1 MKKDIPEIGDLTQGI
16 NDSDIILTHELPEM
30 LEKSSGLQDRTND
43 TSEKKT
49 ETDGEPILLSP
60 SKEVED
66 YWTGFLKNLEISDE
80 SNVKSERLV
89 CRLDRDLADSLDDC
103 NIHNRSRSDMV
114 NAIVIFT
121 FYSLCRFA
129 EKRNHCLQISIRK
142 IMRKKRTNWTEQKIA
157 VLIQLYPIETTPRTA
172 EILGMCERAVKEKA
186 RSLGLKKA
194 VKSRWMEHA
203 EYVRNH
209 FAHRSYAEIGK
220 ELGISREYARRIA
233 VRMGLKRT
241 ALEDFKVLSRIH
253 SDMMRRERRRV
264 IFGLS
269 PITRIKVVSNRA
281 RVRLRSWLKSKGYI
295 AGEEYGILY
304 YTDDLHRIQESEL
317 RGAKLG
323 FRFLPYPSEE
333 TLVLSNLL

>member
-1 MKKDIPEIGDLTQGI
+1 
-16 NDSDIILTHELPEM
+16 
-30 LEKSSGLQDRTND
+30 
-43 TSEKKT
+43 
-49 ETDGEPILLSP
+49 
-60 SKEVED
+60 
-66 YWTGFLKNLEISDE
+66 
-80 SNVKSERLV
+80 
-89 CRLDRDLADSLDDC
+89 
-103 NIHNRSRSDMV
+103 
-114 NAIVIFT
+114 
-121 FYSLCRFA
+121 
-129 EKRNHCLQISIRK
+129 
-142 IMRKKRTNWTEQKIA
+142 MRKKRTNWTEQKIA

-172 EILGMCERAVKEKA
+172 EVLGMCERAVKEKA
-186 RSLGLKKA
+186 RSLGLEKA

-203 EYVRNH
+203 DYVRNH

-220 ELGISREYARRIA
+220 DLGISREYARRIA

-241 ALEDFKVLSRIH
+241 ALG
-253 SDMMRRERRRV
+253 ERRRV

-333 TLVLSNLL
+333 TIVLSNIL

>member
-16 NDSDIILTHELPEM
+16 NDSDIILTHKLPEM
-30 LEKSSGLQDRTND
+30 LEKSSGLQDRMND

-49 ETDGEPILLSP
+49 ETDGEPIHLSP

-66 YWTGFLKNLEISDE
+66 YWRGFLKNLEISDE
-80 SNVKSERLV
+80 CNDKSERLV

-114 NAIVIFT
+114 FT

-129 EKRNHCLQISIRK
+129 EKRNHCLQILIKK

-172 EILGMCERAVKEKA
+172 EVLGMCERAVKEKA

-203 EYVRNH
+203 DYVRNH

-253 SDMMRRERRRV
+253 SDIMRRERRRV

-317 RGAKLG
+317 RGSKLV

-333 TLVLSNLL
+333 TIVLSNLL

>member
-16 NDSDIILTHELPEM
+16 NDSDIILTHKLPEM
-30 LEKSSGLQDRTND
+30 LEKSSGLQDRTNG

-49 ETDGEPILLSP
+49 ETDGEPIHLSP

-89 CRLDRDLADSLDDC
+89 CRLDRDLADSLDDS
-103 NIHNRSRSDMV
+103 NIWSMPLSVHSL
-114 NAIVIFT
+114 IFT

-129 EKRNHCLQISIRK
+129 EKRNHCLQISIKK

-157 VLIQLYPIETTPRTA
+157 VLIQLYPIETTTRTA
-172 EILGMCERAVKEKA
+172 EVLGMCERAVKEKA

-203 EYVRNH
+203 DYVRNH

-253 SDMMRRERRRV
+253 SDIMRRERRRV

-333 TLVLSNLL
+333 TIVLSNLL

>member
-1 MKKDIPEIGDLTQGI
+1 MK
-16 NDSDIILTHELPEM
+16 H
-30 LEKSSGLQDRTND
+30 
-43 TSEKKT
+43 
-49 ETDGEPILLSP
+49 
-60 SKEVED
+60 
-66 YWTGFLKNLEISDE
+66 
-80 SNVKSERLV
+80 
-89 CRLDRDLADSLDDC
+89 AD
-103 NIHNRSRSDMV
+103 
-114 NAIVIFT
+114 
-121 FYSLCRFA
+121 
-129 EKRNHCLQISIRK
+129 
-142 IMRKKRTNWTEQKIA
+142 
-157 VLIQLYPIETTPRTA
+157 
-172 EILGMCERAVKEKA
+172 
-186 RSLGLKKA
+186 
-194 VKSRWMEHA
+194 
-203 EYVRNH
+203 YVRNH

-241 ALEDFKVLSRIH
+241 VLEDFKVLSRIH
-253 SDMMRRERRRV
+253 SDIMRRERRRV

-333 TLVLSNLL
+333 AIVLSNLL

>member
-1 MKKDIPEIGDLTQGI
+1 
-16 NDSDIILTHELPEM
+16 
-30 LEKSSGLQDRTND
+30 
-43 TSEKKT
+43 
-49 ETDGEPILLSP
+49 
-60 SKEVED
+60 
-66 YWTGFLKNLEISDE
+66 
-80 SNVKSERLV
+80 
-89 CRLDRDLADSLDDC
+89 
-103 NIHNRSRSDMV
+103 
-114 NAIVIFT
+114 
-121 FYSLCRFA
+121 
-129 EKRNHCLQISIRK
+129 
-142 IMRKKRTNWTEQKIA
+142 MRKKRTNWTEQKIA

-172 EILGMCERAVKEKA
+172 EVLGMCERAVKEKA

-194 VKSRWMEHA
+194 VKSRWMD
-203 EYVRNH
+203 

-253 SDMMRRERRRV
+253 SDIMRRERRRV

-333 TLVLSNLL
+333 TIVLSNLL

>member
-1 MKKDIPEIGDLTQGI
+1 
-16 NDSDIILTHELPEM
+16 
-30 LEKSSGLQDRTND
+30 
-43 TSEKKT
+43 
-49 ETDGEPILLSP
+49 
-60 SKEVED
+60 
-66 YWTGFLKNLEISDE
+66 
-80 SNVKSERLV
+80 
-89 CRLDRDLADSLDDC
+89 
-103 NIHNRSRSDMV
+103 
-114 NAIVIFT
+114 
-121 FYSLCRFA
+121 
-129 EKRNHCLQISIRK
+129 
-142 IMRKKRTNWTEQKIA
+142 MRKKRTNWTEQKIA

-172 EILGMCERAVKEKA
+172 EVLGMCERAVKEKA

-203 EYVRNH
+203 DYVRNH
-209 FAHRSYAEIGK
+209 FVHRSYAEIGK

-253 SDMMRRERRRV
+253 SDIMRRERRRV

-333 TLVLSNLL
+333 TIVLSNIL

>member
-1 MKKDIPEIGDLTQGI
+1 
-16 NDSDIILTHELPEM
+16 
-30 LEKSSGLQDRTND
+30 
-43 TSEKKT
+43 
-49 ETDGEPILLSP
+49 
-60 SKEVED
+60 
-66 YWTGFLKNLEISDE
+66 
-80 SNVKSERLV
+80 
-89 CRLDRDLADSLDDC
+89 
-103 NIHNRSRSDMV
+103 
-114 NAIVIFT
+114 
-121 FYSLCRFA
+121 
-129 EKRNHCLQISIRK
+129 
-142 IMRKKRTNWTEQKIA
+142 
-157 VLIQLYPIETTPRTA
+157 
-172 EILGMCERAVKEKA
+172 MCERAVKEKA

-203 EYVRNH
+203 DYVRNH
-209 FAHRSYAEIGK
+209 FTHRSYAEIGK

-253 SDMMRRERRRV
+253 SDIMRRERRRV

-304 YTDDLHRIQESEL
+304 YTDDLHRIQKSEL

-333 TLVLSNLL
+333 TIVLSNLL

>member
-1 MKKDIPEIGDLTQGI
+1 
-16 NDSDIILTHELPEM
+16 
-30 LEKSSGLQDRTND
+30 
-43 TSEKKT
+43 
-49 ETDGEPILLSP
+49 
-60 SKEVED
+60 
-66 YWTGFLKNLEISDE
+66 
-80 SNVKSERLV
+80 
-89 CRLDRDLADSLDDC
+89 
-103 NIHNRSRSDMV
+103 
-114 NAIVIFT
+114 
-121 FYSLCRFA
+121 
-129 EKRNHCLQISIRK
+129 
-142 IMRKKRTNWTEQKIA
+142 MRKKRTNWTEQKIA

-172 EILGMCERAVKEKA
+172 EVLGMCERAVKEKA

-203 EYVRNH
+203 DYVRNH
-209 FAHRSYAEIGK
+209 FTHRSYAEIGK

-253 SDMMRRERRRV
+253 SDIMRRERRRV

-317 RGAKLG
+317 RGAQTGLPLPALSVRGNHCIVKHPITTAMTYGQVILILFVVLIGYYG
-323 FRFLPYPSEE
+323 FLIFMDIQHLKAAEADNAGESIRRG
-333 TLVLSNLL
+333 NRHHG

>member
-1 MKKDIPEIGDLTQGI
+1 
-16 NDSDIILTHELPEM
+16 
-30 LEKSSGLQDRTND
+30 
-43 TSEKKT
+43 
-49 ETDGEPILLSP
+49 
-60 SKEVED
+60 
-66 YWTGFLKNLEISDE
+66 
-80 SNVKSERLV
+80 
-89 CRLDRDLADSLDDC
+89 
-103 NIHNRSRSDMV
+103 
-114 NAIVIFT
+114 
-121 FYSLCRFA
+121 
-129 EKRNHCLQISIRK
+129 
-142 IMRKKRTNWTEQKIA
+142 MRKKRTNWTEQKIA

-172 EILGMCERAVKEKA
+172 EVLGMCERAVKEKA
-186 RSLGLKKA
+186 R
-194 VKSRWMEHA
+194 WMEHA
-203 EYVRNH
+203 DYVRNH
-209 FAHRSYAEIGK
+209 FTHRSYAEIGK

-253 SDMMRRERRRV
+253 SDIMRRERRRV

-333 TLVLSNLL
+333 TIVLSNIL

>member
-1 MKKDIPEIGDLTQGI
+1 MTQGI
-16 NDSDIILTHELPEM
+16 NDSDIIHDAQVALKCWKNHPA
-30 LEKSSGLQDRTND
+30 SRIGTNG

-49 ETDGEPILLSP
+49 ETDGEPIHLSP

-103 NIHNRSRSDMV
+103 NIHNRSRSVWSMPLSV
-114 NAIVIFT
+114 HSLIFT

-129 EKRNHCLQISIRK
+129 EKRNHCLQISIKK

-172 EILGMCERAVKEKA
+172 EVLGMCERAVKEKA

-203 EYVRNH
+203 DYVRNH
-209 FAHRSYAEIGK
+209 FTHRSYAEIGK

-253 SDMMRRERRRV
+253 SDIMQEGKTQGYLRAESHHPHQGCVQPGTGKTPFMAQVQRLHCRRGIRYP
-264 IFGLS
+264 L
-269 PITRIKVVSNRA
+269 
-281 RVRLRSWLKSKGYI
+281 L
-295 AGEEYGILY
+295 YG
-304 YTDDLHRIQESEL
+304 
-317 RGAKLG
+317 
-323 FRFLPYPSEE
+323 
-333 TLVLSNLL
+333 

>member
-114 NAIVIFT
+114 NAIVRTFFDIYLLQLVPFRREKKSLFT
-121 FYSLCRFA
+121 NFNQKDY
-129 EKRNHCLQISIRK
+129 EK
-142 IMRKKRTNWTEQKIA
+142 EQKIA

>member
-1 MKKDIPEIGDLTQGI
+1 
-16 NDSDIILTHELPEM
+16 
-30 LEKSSGLQDRTND
+30 
-43 TSEKKT
+43 
-49 ETDGEPILLSP
+49 
-60 SKEVED
+60 
-66 YWTGFLKNLEISDE
+66 
-80 SNVKSERLV
+80 
-89 CRLDRDLADSLDDC
+89 
-103 NIHNRSRSDMV
+103 
-114 NAIVIFT
+114 
-121 FYSLCRFA
+121 
-129 EKRNHCLQISIRK
+129 
-142 IMRKKRTNWTEQKIA
+142 MRKKRTNWTEQKIA

-172 EILGMCERAVKEKA
+172 EILGMCERAVKEK
-186 RSLGLKKA
+186 
-194 VKSRWMEHA
+194 EHA

>member
-1 MKKDIPEIGDLTQGI
+1 
-16 NDSDIILTHELPEM
+16 
-30 LEKSSGLQDRTND
+30 
-43 TSEKKT
+43 
-49 ETDGEPILLSP
+49 
-60 SKEVED
+60 
-66 YWTGFLKNLEISDE
+66 
-80 SNVKSERLV
+80 
-89 CRLDRDLADSLDDC
+89 
-103 NIHNRSRSDMV
+103 
-114 NAIVIFT
+114 
-121 FYSLCRFA
+121 
-129 EKRNHCLQISIRK
+129 
-142 IMRKKRTNWTEQKIA
+142 
-157 VLIQLYPIETTPRTA
+157 
-172 EILGMCERAVKEKA
+172 MCERAVKEKA

-203 EYVRNH
+203 DYVRKH

-253 SDMMRRERRRV
+253 SDIMRRERRRV

-333 TLVLSNLL
+333 TIVLSNLL